1 MSMGI
6 QNETLSNLITVDNQ
20 YLDRTTIRRN
30 IVEKYQ
36 DTVHGCLPGG
46 EDAVRELYS
55 YLLSYH
61 LPNRFPSLFRVN
73 GGQFLNTITKRT
85 FPVEP
90 PNDPNSCLRILAE
103 TVEEDIFLLKET
115 ETTHV
120 CLAFACCFPTGFD
133 PSEKLGK
140 DLSGIHGPVPTYNK
154 IGPSMERFF
163 RRLEVGKAVRRTNWN
178 VQTGTELINV
188 AGNHIKEGDE
198 FIADEEVDCSQAN
211 LRIELQSLTRLPST
225 KFILFCFKTFLYPL
239 SEIKEEGSGP
249 DLADAVDGLLKG
261 NSPGMHRY
269 KSAVR
274 WGKSVTEYLRQE

>member
-6 QNETLSNLITVDNQ
+6 KNETLSNLITVDNQ

-36 DTVHGCLPGG
+36 HTVHGCLPGG

-55 YLLSYH
+55 YLLSHH
-61 LPNRFPSLFRVN
+61 LPNRFPSLFRLSR
-73 GGQFLNTITKRT
+73 GQFLNTITKRA

-90 PNDPNSCLRILAE
+90 PEDPNLCLRILAE

-133 PSEKLGK
+133 PSEKLGQ

-154 IGPSMERFF
+154 IGPRLPALKGSHRPPLRLG
-163 RRLEVGKAVRRTNWN
+163 RRLSLQKA
-178 VQTGTELINV
+178 
-188 AGNHIKEGDE
+188 
-198 FIADEEVDCSQAN
+198 
-211 LRIELQSLTRLPST
+211 
-225 KFILFCFKTFLYPL
+225 
-239 SEIKEEGSGP
+239 SGVH
-249 DLADAVDGLLKG
+249 A
-261 NSPGMHRY
+261 S
-269 KSAVR
+269 
-274 WGKSVTEYLRQE
+274 